1 MRRRQYLQR
10 TNRVASAP
18 EPDRQAPIHLSPGFG
33 ELLHLDDP
41 YSNRC
46 FARQLNKTEL
56 IRNSDPAIR
65 WYCRNWRQ
73 GRVYITD
80 KRFNTPEEVK

>member
-65 WYCRNWRQ
+65 VGSPFEMMAMLVLSKLEAGESLY
-73 GRVYITD
+73 Y
-80 KRFNTPEEVK
+80 